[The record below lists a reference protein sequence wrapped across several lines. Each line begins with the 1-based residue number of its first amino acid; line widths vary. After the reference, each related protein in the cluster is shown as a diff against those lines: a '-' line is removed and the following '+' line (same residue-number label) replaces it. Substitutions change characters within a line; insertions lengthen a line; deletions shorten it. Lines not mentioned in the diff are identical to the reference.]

1 MQFKSLAGL
10 LLASAIVGAA
20 PASVAMMSTDPAP
33 TAKSRT
39 YEEAE
44 RAVKAKDYA
53 KAIPLLQKALMDDS
67 KDADANNLLGYS
79 YRKTGN
85 AQSAMAYYQR
95 ALQLNP
101 NHKGANEYLGQLYVE
116 LKDLPKAEERLA
128 KLAQLCPPA
137 TCEEYRDLKQSIDQA
152 KAGGTA
158 PRTGS

>member
-1 MQFKSLAGL
+1 MQFKSLAGV
-10 LLASAIVGAA
+10 LLAGAMVA
-20 PASVAMMSTDPAP
+20 AVPAVAMMSTDPAP
-33 TAKSRT
+33 AAKSRNYT
-39 YEEAE
+39 EGE

-53 KAIPLLQKALMDDS
+53 KAIPLLERALSDDVR
-67 KDADANNLLGYS
+67 DADATNLLGYS
-79 YRKTGN
+79 YRKMGN
-85 AQSAMAYYQR
+85 TQSALAYYQR

>member
-1 MQFKSLAGL
+1 MQFKSLAGV
-10 LLASAIVGAA
+10 LLASAIVVAV
-20 PASVAMMSTDPAP
+20 PAVAMMSTDPAP
-33 TAKSRT
+33 AAKSRSYT
-39 YEEAE
+39 EGE
-44 RAVKAKDYA
+44 RAVKAKEYA
-53 KAIPLLQKALMDDS
+53 KAIPLLEKALMDDVR
-67 KDADANNLLGYS
+67 DADASNLLGYS

-85 AQSAMAYYQR
+85 TQSALAYYQR

-152 KAGGTA
+152 KAGGAA

>member
-1 MQFKSLAGL
+1 MQFKNVVGVLVAGAILA
-10 LLASAIVGAA
+10 AV
-20 PASVAMMSTDPAP
+20 PAFAMMSTDPAP
-33 TAKSRT
+33 AAKSRNYT
-39 YEEAE
+39 EGE
-44 RAVKAKDYA
+44 RLVKAKDYA
-53 KAIPLLQKALMDDS
+53 KAIPLLERALSDDVR
-67 KDADANNLLGYS
+67 DADATNLLGYS
-79 YRKTGN
+79 YRKMGN
-85 AQSAMAYYQR
+85 TQSALAYYQR

-152 KAGGTA
+152 KAGGTG

>member
-1 MQFKSLAGL
+1 MQFKSLAGV
-10 LLASAIVGAA
+10 LLASAVVAGV
-20 PASVAMMSTDPAP
+20 PALAMMSTDPAP
-33 TAKSRT
+33 AAKSRNYT
-39 YEEAE
+39 EGE
-44 RAVKAKDYA
+44 RLVKAKDYA
-53 KAIPLLQKALMDDS
+53 KAIPLLERALSDDVR
-67 KDADANNLLGYS
+67 DADATNLLGYS
-79 YRKTGN
+79 YRKMGN
-85 AQSAMAYYQR
+85 TQSALAYYQR

-152 KAGGTA
+152 KAGSTG

>member
-1 MQFKSLAGL
+1 MQFKNVAGVLVAGAILA
-10 LLASAIVGAA
+10 AV
-20 PASVAMMSTDPAP
+20 PAFAMMSTDPAP
-33 TAKSRT
+33 AAKSRNYT
-39 YEEAE
+39 EGE
-44 RAVKAKDYA
+44 RLVKAKDYA
-53 KAIPLLQKALMDDS
+53 KAIPLLERALSDDVR
-67 KDADANNLLGYS
+67 DADATNLLGYS
-79 YRKTGN
+79 YRKMGN
-85 AQSAMAYYQR
+85 TQSALAYYQR

-152 KAGGTA
+152 KAGGTG